1 MRSGRAPSDHPP
13 APGTIAQ
20 NPGKPSI
27 ADLDAHNPYWS
38 SPGIYVESTR
48 SWRSISA
55 NVVSRTVGTMAWRS
69 DHHRVAVALTA
80 HRGMAYVDG
89 GSAQSVRFSP
99 GELSFT
105 PAGVSIRTIFHAVR
119 SVHILQ
125 SPETYDTIGSELVR
139 GGTSHFETRY
149 PINDP
154 LVSQIVSTITRETER
169 HFLDHIL
176 VDELNTVL
184 AVRMLRHFIDPSKI
198 APPPS
203 NGLSRERL
211 QRVRDYIE
219 AHLGDRLTL
228 TDLAGVACLSPYHFS
243 RSFKLALGIG
253 PQRYVMQRRLQRAKT
268 LMRRTNQPL
277 AWVAAEAGFADQ
289 SHLTSVFRRETGM
302 TPGQFRALCPR
313 QTAPRKS
320 PMTPSAAA
328 SAGAR

>member
-1 MRSGRAPSDHPP
+1 MRSGRAQSDHPP
-13 APGTIAQ
+13 APGTIAHDQ
-20 NPGKPSI
+20 GKPSI
-27 ADLDAHNPYWS
+27 ASHDAHNPYWS

-48 SWRSISA
+48 WGLISA

-69 DHHRVAVALTA
+69 DHHRVAVALSA

-119 SVHILQ
+119 SIHTLQ
-125 SPETYDTIGSELVR
+125 SPETYDTVSSELVR
-139 GGTSHFETRY
+139 GGTIHFEMRY
-149 PINDP
+149 PIKDP
-154 LVSQIVSTITRETER
+154 LVSQIVSTITHETER
-169 HFLDHIL
+169 HFLDQIL
-176 VDELNTVL
+176 VDALNTAL

-203 NGLSRERL
+203 NGLSRQRL

-243 RSFKLALGIG
+243 RSFKQAVGVG
-253 PQRYVMQRRLQRAKT
+253 PQRYIIQCRLERAKT
-268 LMRRTNQPL
+268 LMRRTNRPL
-277 AWVAAEAGFADQ
+277 AWVAQEVGFADQ
-289 SHLTSVFRRETGM
+289 SHLTSVFRRETGV
-302 TPGQFRALCPR
+302 TPGQFRAA
-313 QTAPRKS
+313 TV
-320 PMTPSAAA
+320 
-328 SAGAR
+328 